1 MTFVGN
7 EINEKEITKSNNNL
21 SEEDEEILKKLN
33 LSFNND
39 KNLKINESLSKE
51 NENKIMNSKESNS
64 KIIEGDDNEK
74 NNKYIKKY
82 KSNDSRLY
90 GITFQSSIESNT
102 INVAVSSLNM
112 NTNNNIS
119 ILSFNQEDIIEEYD
133 NENDNINNINNINSI
148 NNINNINS
156 INSSIYLKSQVQCE
170 FPVSSILFSPHEQNK
185 NLLLSTS
192 DILRLYS
199 YDNDKLSLK
208 VAFKKRRKDYCGPL
222 TACDWSHANNSI
234 IGVCSIDTTC
244 AIYDLNKLEVK
255 YMIIAHDKEVYD
267 ISLGQDEFT
276 FMSTGADGS
285 VRLFDSRSA
294 NTSSII
300 FETRDKSPMTRLKW
314 NLVNPNFILTVIVD
328 KNEIYILD
336 QRKLTS
342 PYAILKVH
350 TNVVN
355 NAIWAP
361 QSNTY
366 ILSVSDDKTA
376 LLWDIYCDTDQ
387 PEEYIMRYETNN
399 EIENVA
405 WGDVTQ
411 DWVGIIDGNQAE
423 ILRIQ

>member
-1 MTFVGN
+1 M
-7 EINEKEITKSNNNL
+7 NN
-21 SEEDEEILKKLN
+21 K
-33 LSFNND
+33 ND
-39 KNLKINESLSKE
+39 KSLSKV
-51 NENKIMNSKESNS
+51 NDNKIINTKEGLSKLED
-64 KIIEGDDNEK
+64 EDDVKENY
-74 NNKYIKKY
+74 KYIKKY

-90 GITFQSSIESNT
+90 GISFQNSRENDL

-119 ILSFNQEDIIEEYD
+119 ILSFSQEDVLNEIEDEE
-133 NENDNINNINNINSI
+133 ENINKDNINNINTI
-148 NNINNINS
+148 NINNPIS
-156 INSSIYLKSQVQCE
+156 LKSQIQCE
-170 FPVSSILFSPHEQNK
+170 FPVSSILFSPHEKNK
-185 NLLLSTS
+185 NLLISTS

-199 YDNDKLSLK
+199 YEEEKLSFK
-208 VAFKKRRKDYCGPL
+208 VAFARKRKYYCGPL
-222 TACDWSHANNSI
+222 TACDWSRANDSI
-234 IGVCSIDTTC
+234 IGVCSVDTTC
-244 AIYDLNKLEVK
+244 AIWDLNKLKEK

-285 VRLFDSRSA
+285 VRLFDSRTA
-294 NTSSII
+294 NSSSII
-300 FETRDKSPMTRLKW
+300 FETRDESPMTRLKW

-361 QSNTY
+361 QSNTNL
-366 ILSVSDDKTA
+366 ISVSDDKSA
-376 LLWDIYCDTDQ
+376 LLWDIYCDSDQ
-387 PEEYIMRYETNN
+387 PEEYIMKYGAEN

-411 DWVGIIDGNQAE
+411 NWVGITDGNQAE
-423 ILRIQ
+423 IMRIQ

>member
-1 MTFVGN
+1 MSFVGN
-7 EINEKEITKSNNNL
+7 EINDKEVIKTNENL
-21 SEEDEEILKKLN
+21 SEEDIKILETLN
-33 LSFNND
+33 LSNND
-39 KNLKINESLSKE
+39 KKNKSNESLLKE
-51 NENKIMNSKESNS
+51 NENKIADSKENHS
-64 KIIEGDDNEK
+64 KIEEDDDKEK
-74 NNKYIKKY
+74 DKYIKKY

-90 GITFQSSIESNT
+90 GITFQSSIENNL

-119 ILSFNQEDIIEEYD
+119 ILSFSQEDENINQEE
-133 NENDNINNINNINSI
+133 NINNINFINNNSI
-148 NNINNINS
+148 N
-156 INSSIYLKSQVQCE
+156 LKSQIQCE

-185 NLLLSTS
+185 NLLISTS
-192 DILRLYS
+192 DLLRLYS
-199 YDNDKLSLK
+199 YENEKLSFK
-208 VAFKKRRKDYCGPL
+208 MAFTKRRKDYCGPL
-222 TACDWSHANNSI
+222 TACDWSRANDSI
-234 IGVCSIDTTC
+234 IGVCSVDTTC
-244 AIYDLNKLEVK
+244 AIWDLNKLEVK

-267 ISLGQDEFT
+267 ISLGQDEYT

-285 VRLFDSRSA
+285 VRLFDSRQA
-294 NTSSII
+294 NSSSII
-300 FETRDKSPMTRLKW
+300 FETRDESAMTRLKW

-342 PYAILKVH
+342 PYGILKVH

-361 QSNTY
+361 QSNTNL
-366 ILSVSDDKTA
+366 ISVSDDKSA
-376 LLWDIYCDTDQ
+376 LLWDIYCDSDQ
-387 PEEYIMRYETNN
+387 PEEYIMKYEAEN

-411 DWVGIIDGNQAE
+411 NWVGIIDGNQAE

>member
-1 MTFVGN
+1 MFSVGN
-7 EINEKEITKSNNNL
+7 EINEKESIKSNINL
-21 SEEDEEILKKLN
+21 SDDDIKILETLN
-33 LSFNND
+33 LTANND
-39 KNLKINESLSKE
+39 KKNKLTESLSKE
-51 NENKIMNSKESNS
+51 NENKIISTKGSHS
-64 KIIEGDDNEK
+64 KIEEEDDKEK
-74 NNKYIKKY
+74 NKYIKKY
-82 KSNDSRLY
+82 KSDDSRLY
-90 GITFQSSIESNT
+90 GITFQSSNDNNL

-119 ILSFNQEDIIEEYD
+119 ILSFSQEDII
-133 NENDNINNINNINSI
+133 NEDDNINNTNVINNNQIA
-148 NNINNINS
+148 
-156 INSSIYLKSQVQCE
+156 LKSQIQCE

-185 NLLLSTS
+185 NLLVSTS

-199 YDNDKLSLK
+199 YDNENENLSLK
-208 VAFKKRRKDYCGPL
+208 VAFQKRRKDYCGPL
-222 TACDWSHANNSI
+222 TACDWSRANNSI
-234 IGVCSIDTTC
+234 LGVCSVDTTC
-244 AIYDLNKLEVK
+244 AILDLNKYEVK

-285 VRLFDSRSA
+285 VRLFDSRQA
-294 NTSSII
+294 NSSSII
-300 FETRDKSPMTRLKW
+300 FETRDESPMTRLKW

-336 QRKLTS
+336 QRKLAS

-361 QSNTY
+361 QSNTNL
-366 ILSVSDDKTA
+366 ISVSDDKSA
-376 LLWDIYCDTDQ
+376 LLWDIYCDSEQ
-387 PEEYIMRYETNN
+387 PEEFIMKYDAEN

-411 DWVGIIDGNQAE
+411 NWIGIIDGNQAE

>member
-1 MTFVGN
+1 MFSVGN
-7 EINEKEITKSNNNL
+7 EINEKESIKSNINL
-21 SEEDEEILKKLN
+21 SDDDIKILETLN
-33 LSFNND
+33 LTANND
-39 KNLKINESLSKE
+39 KKNKLTESLSKE
-51 NENKIMNSKESNS
+51 NENKIISTKGSHS
-64 KIIEGDDNEK
+64 KIEEEEDDKEK
-74 NNKYIKKY
+74 NKYIKKY
-82 KSNDSRLY
+82 KSDDSRLY
-90 GITFQSSIESNT
+90 GITFQSSNDNNL

-119 ILSFNQEDIIEEYD
+119 ILSFSQEDII
-133 NENDNINNINNINSI
+133 NEDDNINNINVI
-148 NNINNINS
+148 NNNQIA
-156 INSSIYLKSQVQCE
+156 LKSQIQCE

-185 NLLLSTS
+185 NLLVSTS

-199 YDNDKLSLK
+199 YDNENENLSLK
-208 VAFKKRRKDYCGPL
+208 VAFQKRRKDYCGPL
-222 TACDWSHANNSI
+222 TACDWSRANNSI
-234 IGVCSIDTTC
+234 LGVCSVDTTC
-244 AIYDLNKLEVK
+244 AILDLNKYEVK

-285 VRLFDSRSA
+285 VRLFDSRQA
-294 NTSSII
+294 NSSSII
-300 FETRDKSPMTRLKW
+300 FETRDESPMTRLKW

-336 QRKLTS
+336 QRKLAS

-361 QSNTY
+361 QSNTNL
-366 ILSVSDDKTA
+366 ISVSDDKSA
-376 LLWDIYCDTDQ
+376 LLWDIYCDSEQ
-387 PEEYIMRYETNN
+387 PEEFIMKYDAEN

-411 DWVGIIDGNQAE
+411 NWIGIIDGNQAE

>member
-1 MTFVGN
+1 MSFVGN
-7 EINEKEITKSNNNL
+7 EINDKEVIKTNENL
-21 SEEDEEILKKLN
+21 SEEDIKILETLN
-33 LSFNND
+33 LSNND
-39 KNLKINESLSKE
+39 KKNKSNESLLKE
-51 NENKIMNSKESNS
+51 NENKIADSKENHS
-64 KIIEGDDNEK
+64 KIEEDDDKEK
-74 NNKYIKKY
+74 DKYIKKY

-90 GITFQSSIESNT
+90 GITFQSSIENNL

-119 ILSFNQEDIIEEYD
+119 ILSFSQEDENINQEE
-133 NENDNINNINNINSI
+133 NINNINFINNNSI
-148 NNINNINS
+148 N
-156 INSSIYLKSQVQCE
+156 LKSQIQCE

-185 NLLLSTS
+185 NLLISTS
-192 DILRLYS
+192 DLLRLYS
-199 YDNDKLSLK
+199 YENEKLSFK
-208 VAFKKRRKDYCGPL
+208 MAFTKRRKDYCGPL
-222 TACDWSHANNSI
+222 TACDWSRANNSI
-234 IGVCSIDTTC
+234 IGVCSVDTTC
-244 AIYDLNKLEVK
+244 AIWDLNKLEVK

-267 ISLGQDEFT
+267 ISLGQDEYT

-285 VRLFDSRSA
+285 VRLFDSRQA
-294 NTSSII
+294 NSSSII
-300 FETRDKSPMTRLKW
+300 FETRDESAMTRLKW

-342 PYAILKVH
+342 PYGILKVH

-361 QSNTY
+361 QSNTNL
-366 ILSVSDDKTA
+366 ISVSDDKSA
-376 LLWDIYCDTDQ
+376 LLWDIYCDSDQ
-387 PEEYIMRYETNN
+387 PEEYIMKYEAEN

-411 DWVGIIDGNQAE
+411 NWIGIIDGNQAE

>member
-1 MTFVGN
+1 MSFVGN
-7 EINEKEITKSNNNL
+7 EINDKEVIKTNENL
-21 SEEDEEILKKLN
+21 SEEDIKILETLN
-33 LSFNND
+33 LSNND
-39 KNLKINESLSKE
+39 KKNKSNESLLKE
-51 NENKIMNSKESNS
+51 NENKIADSKENHS
-64 KIIEGDDNEK
+64 KIEEDDDKEK
-74 NNKYIKKY
+74 DKYIKKY

-90 GITFQSSIESNT
+90 GITFQSSIENNL

-119 ILSFNQEDIIEEYD
+119 ILSFSQEDENINQEE
-133 NENDNINNINNINSI
+133 NINNINFINNNSI
-148 NNINNINS
+148 N
-156 INSSIYLKSQVQCE
+156 LKSQIQCE

-185 NLLLSTS
+185 NLLISTS
-192 DILRLYS
+192 DLLRLYS
-199 YDNDKLSLK
+199 YENEKLSFK
-208 VAFKKRRKDYCGPL
+208 MAFTKRRKDYCGPL
-222 TACDWSHANNSI
+222 TACDWSRANDSI
-234 IGVCSIDTTC
+234 IGVCSVDTTC
-244 AIYDLNKLEVK
+244 AIWDLNKLEVK

-267 ISLGQDEFT
+267 ISLGQDEYT

-285 VRLFDSRSA
+285 VRLFDSRQA
-294 NTSSII
+294 NSSSII
-300 FETRDKSPMTRLKW
+300 FETRDESAMTRLKW

-342 PYAILKVH
+342 PYGILKVH

-361 QSNTY
+361 QSNTNL
-366 ILSVSDDKTA
+366 ISVSDDKSA
-376 LLWDIYCDTDQ
+376 LLWDIYCDSDQ
-387 PEEYIMRYETNN
+387 PEEYIMKYEAEN

-411 DWVGIIDGNQAE
+411 NWIGIIDGNQAE

>member
-1 MTFVGN
+1 MFSVGN
-7 EINEKEITKSNNNL
+7 EINEKESIKSNINL
-21 SEEDEEILKKLN
+21 SDDDIKILETLN
-33 LSFNND
+33 LTANND
-39 KNLKINESLSKE
+39 KKNKLTESLSKE
-51 NENKIMNSKESNS
+51 NENKIISTKGSHS
-64 KIIEGDDNEK
+64 KIEEEEDDKEK
-74 NNKYIKKY
+74 NKYIKKY
-82 KSNDSRLY
+82 KSDDSRLY
-90 GITFQSSIESNT
+90 GITFQSSNDNNL

-119 ILSFNQEDIIEEYD
+119 ILSFSQEDII
-133 NENDNINNINNINSI
+133 NEDDNINNTNVINNNQIA
-148 NNINNINS
+148 
-156 INSSIYLKSQVQCE
+156 LKSQIQCE

-185 NLLLSTS
+185 NLLVSTS

-199 YDNDKLSLK
+199 YDNENENLSLK
-208 VAFKKRRKDYCGPL
+208 VAFQKRRKDYCGPL
-222 TACDWSHANNSI
+222 TACDWSRANNSI
-234 IGVCSIDTTC
+234 LGVCSVDTTC
-244 AIYDLNKLEVK
+244 AILDLNKYEVK

-285 VRLFDSRSA
+285 VRLFDSRQA
-294 NTSSII
+294 NSSSII
-300 FETRDKSPMTRLKW
+300 FETRDESPMTRLKW

-336 QRKLTS
+336 QRKLAS

-361 QSNTY
+361 QSNTNL
-366 ILSVSDDKTA
+366 ISVSDDKSA
-376 LLWDIYCDTDQ
+376 LLWDIYCDSEQ
-387 PEEYIMRYETNN
+387 PEEFIMKYDAEN

-411 DWVGIIDGNQAE
+411 NWIGIIDGNQAE

>member
-1 MTFVGN
+1 MSFVGN
-7 EINEKEITKSNNNL
+7 EINDKEMIKTNENL
-21 SEEDEEILKKLN
+21 SEEDIKILETLN
-33 LSFNND
+33 LSNND
-39 KNLKINESLSKE
+39 KKNKSNESLLKE
-51 NENKIMNSKESNS
+51 NENKIADSKENHS
-64 KIIEGDDNEK
+64 KIEEDDDKEK
-74 NNKYIKKY
+74 DKYIKKY

-90 GITFQSSIESNT
+90 GITFQSSIENNL

-119 ILSFNQEDIIEEYD
+119 ILSFSQEDEKFNQEE
-133 NENDNINNINNINSI
+133 NINNINFINNNSI
-148 NNINNINS
+148 N
-156 INSSIYLKSQVQCE
+156 LKSQIQCE

-185 NLLLSTS
+185 NLLISTS
-192 DILRLYS
+192 DLLRLYS
-199 YDNDKLSLK
+199 YENEKLSFK
-208 VAFKKRRKDYCGPL
+208 MAFTKRRKDYCGPL
-222 TACDWSHANNSI
+222 TACDWSRANDSI
-234 IGVCSIDTTC
+234 IGVCSVDTTC
-244 AIYDLNKLEVK
+244 AIWDLNKLEVK

-267 ISLGQDEFT
+267 ISLGQDEYT

-285 VRLFDSRSA
+285 VRLFDSRQA
-294 NTSSII
+294 NSSSII
-300 FETRDKSPMTRLKW
+300 FETRDESAMTRLKW

-342 PYAILKVH
+342 PYGILKVH

-361 QSNTY
+361 QSNTNL
-366 ILSVSDDKTA
+366 ISVSDDKSA
-376 LLWDIYCDTDQ
+376 LLWDIYCDSDQ
-387 PEEYIMRYETNN
+387 PEEYIMKYEAEN

-411 DWVGIIDGNQAE
+411 NWIGIIDGNQAE

>member
-1 MTFVGN
+1 MSFTDK
-7 EINEKEITKSNNNL
+7 EINDKDIIKNSTNFS
-21 SEEDEEILKKLN
+21 DEEIKILDTLN
-33 LSFNND
+33 LSSND
-39 KNLKINESLSKE
+39 SKNKLNELLIKE
-51 NENKIMNSKESNS
+51 KENKISNNEENS
-64 KIIEGDDNEK
+64 KIDLDVDIEK

-82 KSNDSRLY
+82 KSSDSRLY
-90 GITFQSSIESNT
+90 GIAFQSSIESNL

-112 NTNNNIS
+112 NSNNNIN
-119 ILSFNQEDIIEEYD
+119 ILSFSEEDLI
-133 NENDNINNINNINSI
+133 NENNEEDNINSINIINDINSI
-148 NNINNINS
+148 NNINSVNNNS
-156 INSSIYLKSQVQCE
+156 IFLKSQVQCD
-170 FPVSSILFSPHEQNK
+170 FPVSSIMFSPHEQNK
-185 NLLLSTS
+185 NLLVSTS

-199 YDNDKLSLK
+199 YDNEKLSLK

-222 TACDWSHANNSI
+222 TACDWSKVNNSI
-234 IGVCSIDTTC
+234 IGVCSVDTTC
-244 AIYDLNKLEVK
+244 AIWDLNKLEVK

-267 ISLGQDEFT
+267 ISLGPDEFT

-285 VRLFDSRSA
+285 VRLFDSRNA
-294 NTSSII
+294 NSSSII

-314 NLVNPNFILTVIVD
+314 NLVNPNFILNVIVD

-361 QSNTY
+361 QSNSNL
-366 ILSVSDDKTA
+366 ISVSDDKSA
-376 LLWDIYCDTDQ
+376 LLWDVYCDSDQ
-387 PEEYIMRYETNN
+387 PEEYFMRYDADF

-405 WGDVTQ
+405 WGEVTQ
-411 DWVGIIDGNQAE
+411 NWIGIIDGNQAE